1 LKEENVDLLA
11 LIVASFTFP
20 AVVGAL
26 AVGAL
31 GYLTL
36 GWLGA
41 VLGAVL
47 GYALGVWYVQR
58 FAGVP
63 LSPYAKGWV
72 SLGLFIGALAV
83 LAIATR

>member
-1 LKEENVDLLA
+1 MDLLA

-26 AVGAL
+26 ALGVL
-31 GYLTL
+31 GYLKL
-36 GWLGA
+36 GWFA
-41 VLGAVL
+41 AIIGAVL
-47 GYALGVWYVQR
+47 GYALGVWYAQR

-72 SLGLFIGALAV
+72 SLGLFIGGLAV